1 MQKVWIFGDSYA
13 NDDYKATHPWAVQLS
28 QTYDVKNYA
37 IGGTGPEYMMQ
48 LFRDAIQD
56 TETDE
61 LEKINLIFFL
71 SGDERKNFNFTLQ
84 PEDQSIMINVNF
96 GRDFDFHIKRTVAK
110 YRSYKKF
117 LHNFYKR
124 YYLYNDLQDFRQL
137 QYVGILKEY
146 SVFFKKVLVV
156 NVFDDPQDSLLYKKF
171 GTTVTDTEKFTFCK
185 GPKLF
190 SVEEN
195 INKELPN
202 HLSPFN
208 HDLLFNEMVNWLDH
222 DISPNINN
230 LKKIA

>member
-13 NDDYKATHPWAVQLS
+13 NDSYKATYPWAAQLS
-28 QTYDVKNYA
+28 RTYDVKNYA

-71 SGDERKNFNFTLQ
+71 SGDDRKNFNFTMR
-84 PEDQSIMINVNF
+84 PEDQSIMMNVIF
-96 GRDFDFHIKRTVAK
+96 GVNDDLYIKRTIAK

-124 YYLYNDLQDFRQL
+124 YYLHNNLQDFRQL

-146 SVFFKKVLVV
+146 SVFFKKVLAV

-185 GPKLF
+185 GPSLYSIEKD
-190 SVEEN
+190 

-202 HLSPFN
+202 HLSLTN
-208 HDLLFNEMVNWLDH
+208 HDLLFNEIVNWIDH
-222 DISPNINN
+222 DTSPNINN

>member
-13 NDDYKATHPWAVQLS
+13 NDSYKATHPWAVQLS
-28 QTYDVKNYA
+28 RTYDVKNYA
-37 IGGTGPEYMMQ
+37 IGGSGPEYMMQ

-71 SGDERKNFNFTLQ
+71 SGDERKNFNFTMR
-84 PEDQSIMINVNF
+84 PEDQSIMMNVNF
-96 GRDFDFHIKRTVAK
+96 GRDDDLYIRRTIAK

-117 LHNFYKR
+117 LYNFYKR
-124 YYLYNDLQDFRQL
+124 YYLHNNLQDFRQL

-146 SVFFKKVLVV
+146 STFFKKVLVV

-185 GPKLF
+185 GPSLY
-190 SVEEN
+190 SIEQN

-202 HLSPFN
+202 HLSPTN
-208 HDLLFNEMVNWLDH
+208 HDLLFNEMVNWIDH
-222 DISPNINN
+222 NISPNINN